1 MHSAEAENKF
11 QIRGEQ
17 IIDQTLNVLYF
28 ISGLF
33 MKFEMT
39 RWFVKKL
46 TNILSHFE
54 QVLIVTNTVST

>member
-54 QVLIVTNTVST
+54 QVLM

>member
-33 MKFEMT
+33 MKFET
-39 RWFVKKL
+39 TSWFVKKL
-46 TNILSHFE
+46 TNILTHFV
-54 QVLIVTNTVST
+54 QVLM

>member
-39 RWFVKKL
+39 RWFVKKTDKYSVTFWTG
-46 TNILSHFE
+46 TN
-54 QVLIVTNTVST
+54 VTNTVST

>member
-1 MHSAEAENKF
+1 MHSVEAENTF

-33 MKFEMT
+33 MKFKMT
-39 RWFVKKL
+39 RWFVKK
-46 TNILSHFE
+46 TDKYSDTF
-54 QVLIVTNTVST
+54 